1 MDLSSVAELSRFEPP
16 ATDHFAFA
24 GKVTGS
30 SSGLSIKGLEAA
42 VDHGEHRLTLS
53 GDVDELPEYR
63 GMELEMTAA
72 GTNPSELSAMLGVDL
87 PPMQSYRL
95 SASLAGDAGM
105 LNARNVVI
113 EGSLPGIQ
121 LDFRGEIGRVRDL
134 HEMNFATLVTIDS
147 LSSLGK
153 YFGTGL
159 PGSEPIE
166 LTGRLSG
173 SAPDLNLDEFTLR
186 SGESLVMGSAGI
198 RTGERL
204 SIIGSVSSGVLDLR
218 PYLVVA
224 LEEAETR
231 AETRQDRMFSDV
243 PFDFSYLDGFDAQ
256 VRLDNLELLSS
267 PGNILVEAATI
278 RLQEGSLTIDPVELI
293 RSNTTIS
300 GNFVLDRQAQPQFD
314 ADLSFERVDLGTFLQ
329 DVRSRDIYEGTFDL
343 ALDLRSRGNSLSE
356 VMANLDGEIDAFV
369 SEARIPDTN
378 MALRSIDLILGMLPW
393 IKRRDELVVNCAIS
407 QLDINDGIVDVKLLY
422 LDSAQMRM
430 VGGGSIDLRAE
441 NLNLRL
447 APRAR
452 RSRILAHNID
462 LLVKGPLVEPKIS
475 SAGAA
480 KAIATDYGKYVLL
493 GPYGLLVPT
502 GRSKKHPC
510 VGSLQAYR
518 QQQVA
523 ED

>member
-1 MDLSSVAELSRFEPP
+1 
-16 ATDHFAFA
+16 
-24 GKVTGS
+24 
-30 SSGLSIKGLEAA
+30 
-42 VDHGEHRLTLS
+42 
-53 GDVDELPEYR
+53 
-63 GMELEMTAA
+63 
-72 GTNPSELSAMLGVDL
+72 
-87 PPMQSYRL
+87 
-95 SASLAGDAGM
+95 
-105 LNARNVVI
+105 
-113 EGSLPGIQ
+113 
-121 LDFRGEIGRVRDL
+121 
-134 HEMNFATLVTIDS
+134 
-147 LSSLGK
+147 
-153 YFGTGL
+153 
-159 PGSEPIE
+159 
-166 LTGRLSG
+166 
-173 SAPDLNLDEFTLR
+173 
-186 SGESLVMGSAGI
+186 
-198 RTGERL
+198 
-204 SIIGSVSSGVLDLR
+204 VSSGVLDLR

-243 PFDFSYLDGFDAQ
+243 PFDFSYLDSFDAQ
-256 VRLDNLELLSS
+256 LRLDNLELRSS
-267 PGNILVEAATI
+267 PGNVLVKAATI
-278 RLQEGSLTIDPVELI
+278 RLQEGSLTIDPMELI
-293 RSNTTIS
+293 RGNTTIS
-300 GNFVLDRQAQPQFD
+300 GHFALDRQAQQQFD
-314 ADLSFERVDLGTFLQ
+314 VGLSVENVDLGTFLQ

-343 ALDLRSRGNSLSE
+343 ALDLRSRGNSVSE

-407 QLDINDGIVDVKLLY
+407 QLDIDDGIVDVKLLY

-510 VGSLQAYR
+510 VGSLQEYR
-518 QQQVA
+518 QQQAA